1 MSDIKDIVAKN
12 IIDLR
17 KKNGLTQNELAEKL
31 NYSDNAVSRW
41 ERGEVSPSIETLD
54 QMSKVFNVPMSSLIE
69 DNAKA
74 VSTTRDKKQVL
85 NKLAVTL
92 IFFSLVWL
100 IATIVFVY
108 AKILFG
114 TNLWTIFVWAVP
126 ASCLVLLPFN
136 EYWGKYIYK
145 FVILSVFEWSVLAC
159 IYLQFLQY
167 NMWLTFII
175 GIPIQVA
182 LCIWA
187 FIKPKNMHK

>member
-1 MSDIKDIVAKN
+1 MSDIKAIVAKN

-85 NKLAVTL
+85 NKLAVIL

-108 AKILFG
+108 GKILFN

>member
-1 MSDIKDIVAKN
+1 MKLSIV
-12 IIDLR
+12 
-17 KKNGLTQNELAEKL
+17 T
-31 NYSDNAVSRW
+31 
-41 ERGEVSPSIETLD
+41 
-54 QMSKVFNVPMSSLIE
+54 SLIE

-85 NKLAVTL
+85 NKLAVIL

>member
-85 NKLAVTL
+85 NKLAVIL

-126 ASCLVLLPFN
+126 ASCLILLPFN
-136 EYWGKYIYK
+136 EYWGKYI
-145 FVILSVFEWSVLAC
+145 E
-159 IYLQFLQY
+159 
-167 NMWLTFII
+167 
-175 GIPIQVA
+175 
-182 LCIWA
+182 
-187 FIKPKNMHK
+187 

>member
-1 MSDIKDIVAKN
+1 MSDIKDIIAKN

-41 ERGEVSPSIETLD
+41 ERGEVTPSIETLD
-54 QMSKVFNVPMSSLIE
+54 QMSKVFNVPLSSLIE

-74 VSTTRDKKQVL
+74 ISTTRDKKQIL

-108 AKILFG
+108 GKILFN

-159 IYLQFLQY
+159 IYLQFLKY

-182 LCIWA
+182 LCIWT
-187 FIKPKNMHK
+187 FLKPKDYKK

>member
-1 MSDIKDIVAKN
+1 MSDIKDIIAKN

-41 ERGEVSPSIETLD
+41 ERGEVTPSIETID
-54 QMSKVFNVPMSSLIE
+54 QMSKIFNVPLSSLIE

-108 AKILFG
+108 GKILFH

-145 FVILSVFEWSVLAC
+145 FVILSVFEWSILAC
-159 IYLQFLQY
+159 IYLQFLKY

-187 FIKPKNMHK
+187 FIKPKNFHK

>member
-1 MSDIKDIVAKN
+1 MSDIKDIIAKN

-17 KKNGLTQNELAEKL
+17 KKNDLTQNELAEKL

-41 ERGEVSPSIETLD
+41 ERGEVTPSIETIY
-54 QMSKVFNVPMSSLIE
+54 QMSKIFNVPLSSLIE

-108 AKILFG
+108 GKIIFN

-187 FIKPKNMHK
+187 FIKPKKHA

>member
-85 NKLAVTL
+85 NKLAVIL

-108 AKILFG
+108 GKILFN

>member
-54 QMSKVFNVPMSSLIE
+54 QMSKVFNVPLSSLIE

-108 AKILFG
+108 GKIIFN

-145 FVILSVFEWSVLAC
+145 FVLLSVFEWAVLAC
-159 IYLQFLQY
+159 IYLQFLEY

-175 GIPIQVA
+175 GVPIQVA

>member
-17 KKNGLTQNELAEKL
+17 KKNGLTQTELAEKL

-41 ERGEVSPSIETLD
+41 ERGEVTPSIETLD
-54 QMSKVFNVPMSSLIE
+54 QMSKIFNVPLSSLIE

-74 VSTTRDKKQVL
+74 ISTTRDKKQIL

-108 AKILFG
+108 GKILFN

-187 FIKPKNMHK
+187 FIKPKNLHK

>member
-41 ERGEVSPSIETLD
+41 ERGEVTPSIETID
-54 QMSKVFNVPMSSLIE
+54 QMSKIFNVPLSSLIE

-108 AKILFG
+108 GKILFN